1 MSDTRKTKSELI
13 AELNELRK
21 KIAKLENS
29 HKPCAEKKT
38 APSKTTGTRGGNRV
52 PLKANIEFIGAFDLI
67 KAKAVNVSATGI
79 SFKTSGDL
87 PFEMR
92 YKQNGE
98 TVTRTAHLIWVKH
111 TEKDGYYF
119 GLRFVDETTLP
130 QF

>member
-1 MSDTRKTKSELI
+1 MSDMRKTKSELI
-13 AELNELRK
+13 AELNNLRK
-21 KIAKLENS
+21 RIAKQDIS
-29 HKPCAEKKT
+29 HSHSAEKKT
-38 APSKTTGTRGGNRV
+38 ELCKTSGNRGNRV

-67 KAKAVNVSATGI
+67 KAKAVNISESGI

-111 TEKDGYYF
+111 TEKGGYYF
-119 GLRFVDETTLP
+119 GLKFVSEKSLP

>member
-1 MSDTRKTKSELI
+1 
-13 AELNELRK
+13 
-21 KIAKLENS
+21 
-29 HKPCAEKKT
+29 
-38 APSKTTGTRGGNRV
+38 V

-79 SFKTSGDL
+79 SFKTAGDL

-119 GLRFVDETTLP
+119 GLRFVDEKTLP

>member
-13 AELNELRK
+13 TELNALRK
-21 KIAKLENS
+21 RIAKLEIS
-29 HKPCAEKKT
+29 QKPCADKKS
-38 APSKTTGTRGGNRV
+38 ALSTTSGTRGNRV
-52 PLKANIEFIGAFDLI
+52 PLRAAIECIGAFDLI
-67 KAKAVNVSATGI
+67 KAKAVNVSGTGI

-98 TVTRTAHLIWVKH
+98 TVSRTAHLIWVKH
-111 TEKDGYYF
+111 TEKGGYNF
-119 GLRFVDETTLP
+119 GLQFVDEKTLP

>member
-1 MSDTRKTKSELI
+1 MSDMRKTKSELI

-21 KIAKLENS
+21 RVAKLENS
-29 HKPCAEKKT
+29 QKPCAEIKT
-38 APSKTTGTRGGNRV
+38 APSKTPGARGGNRV
-52 PLKANIEFIGAFDLI
+52 PLKATIECIGAFDLI
-67 KAKAVNVSATGI
+67 KAKAVNVSGTGI

-98 TVTRTAHLIWVKH
+98 TVSRTAHLIWVKH

-119 GLRFVDETTLP
+119 GLQFVDEKTLP

>member
-13 AELNELRK
+13 DELNNLRK
-21 KIAKLENS
+21 KIAKLEIS
-29 HKPCAEKKT
+29 PKHSAEKKT
-38 APSKTTGTRGGNRV
+38 APATTSGTRGNRV

-67 KAKAVNVSATGI
+67 KAKAVNVSESGI

-111 TEKDGYYF
+111 TEKGGYYF
-119 GLRFVDETTLP
+119 GLKFVSEKTLP